1 MTWICCS
8 GVTARALSRADST
21 PRRFTNRWRSTLQGI
36 RKGQGWRAVVSGGNR
51 TAGWSPVTPSIS
63 TPCLGRA
70 EKMRQVPLRTS
81 VSRVVPAPPER
92 TSCTISA
99 QAMAALQ
106 DMASAA
112 QGTLPGSSASNGAP
126 APPASGR
133 RHGDAGGRRV
143 LRRRAVARKAA
154 ELPSLS
160 VLLRARPAVRRARQP
175 APAAVSL
182 ATFLL
187 IAAAVALPDLLGTG
201 LGRRR
206 WSLAS
211 TTPNP
216 APASTHCPGS
226 ASCTAPARSARG
238 RELETAHPGHCR
250 GG

>member
-8 GVTARALSRADST
+8 GVTARALSGADSR

-81 VSRVVPAPPER
+81 MSRVVPAPPER

-126 APPASGR
+126 APPGLWAKARRCWRAAGPPKASRGPESSGASIPFSSSEGSSGCSQSSAAGSGSSLP
-133 RHGDAGGRRV
+133 GDVPAD
-143 LRRRAVARKAA
+143 RRRGGT
-154 ELPSLS
+154 
-160 VLLRARPAVRRARQP
+160 ARP
-175 APAAVSL
+175 
-182 ATFLL
+182 
-187 IAAAVALPDLLGTG
+187 
-201 LGRRR
+201 
-206 WSLAS
+206 
-211 TTPNP
+211 
-216 APASTHCPGS
+216 
-226 ASCTAPARSARG
+226 
-238 RELETAHPGHCR
+238 PGHWP
-250 GG
+250 G